1 MYFVHV
7 VFACIHAAGDL
18 AEHVRREVRPSD
30 PVHGGAA
37 SRCRRQQLRWRVVWV
52 GDIYGPLDRWTEP
65 SNLQPTKFEPIA
77 IMGLRVSPCRGRSP
91 AAGARRSQNS
101 YIVCIILL
109 KKIIYTF
116 RVRYINETRSV
127 SYRVMKVKRCP
138 GLITDQWKI
147 RPNDTPLKANALE
160 RKGVPNATP
169 CSTAASTSDT
179 PLILSFLKRKRYTP
193 YYFNPQ
199 RKS

>member
-109 KKIIYTF
+109 KKIIYIF

-138 GLITDQWKI
+138 GLITDQWK
-147 RPNDTPLKANALE
+147 RPMTLQSKLT
-160 RKGVPNATP
+160 RKGKIWATSQSP
-169 CSTAASTSDT
+169 RIDPVKLP
-179 PLILSFLKRKRYTP
+179 PLLHPRSWVR
-193 YYFNPQ
+193 
-199 RKS
+199 